1 MKIHKP
7 TKNIIE
13 YCGEENGL
21 ASIVLFVHDWGVRFG
36 YVGIRGQYANDV
48 CDCFNHQFPCD
59 DYIPNELEIAELIN
73 GKNAPMFVDHHA
85 DDILDK
91 MYFVMT
97 STSIIDRFGRADGFQ
112 WVGYDCGHTG
122 ETYDRGAIQRYYPDE
137 ADKLIKRF
145 SWRDRGENEP
155 PLAVRSLEWCKEQN
169 VKLAKVMSNT
179 QKAYIADFQ
188 TDFLSKALQPK
199 TEETVL
205 NKFVVKNGTTLVK
218 YTGNENDVI
227 IPDGIKIIDT
237 DSFRDCT
244 TIKSVTFP
252 DSLKRIED
260 AAFVGCSNLERLN
273 NVNGGILLGDFAFY
287 GCEKLGIYRKD
298 EDLDLTDEQSRGRS

>member
-7 TKNIIE
+7 TKNVIE
-13 YCGEENGL
+13 YFGEEYGL
-21 ASIVLFVHDWGVRFG
+21 PSIVLFSHDMGVRLG
-36 YVGIRGQYANDV
+36 YVGIRGEFAADVAESFNYEFPGNDYV
-48 CDCFNHQFPCD
+48 
-59 DYIPNELEIAELIN
+59 PNETEIFELL
-73 GKNAPMFVDHHA
+73 GKKDMPMFCNYRA
-85 DDILDK
+85 DDFLDK
-91 MYFVMT
+91 VYGVMT
-97 STSIIDRFGRADGFQ
+97 STSIIDCFGRADGFQ
-112 WVGYDCGHTG
+112 WVGYDCGHVG
-122 ETYDRGAIQRYYPDE
+122 ETYDKDAIQRYYPDE
-137 ADKLIKRF
+137 ADNLIKKF
-145 SWRDRGENEP
+145 SLRYTNSSP
-155 PLAVRSLEWCKEQN
+155 PVIRSLDWCKEKN
-169 VKLAKVMSNT
+169 TELARVMYNT

-273 NVNGGILLGDFAFY
+273 NVNGGILLGGFAFY

>member
-13 YCGEENGL
+13 YCGEMNGL
-21 ASIVLFVHDWGVRFG
+21 PSIVLFSHDKGVRFG
-36 YVGIRGQYANDV
+36 YVGVRGEYAEETAQ
-48 CDCFNHQFPCD
+48 CFNYEFPGN
-59 DYIPNELEIAELIN
+59 DYVPNETEIFALL
-73 GKNAPMFVDHHA
+73 GKKDMPMFCNYGA
-85 DDILDK
+85 DDFLDK
-91 MYFVMT
+91 TYSVVT
-97 STSIIDRFGRADGFQ
+97 STHSVGRNGFI
-112 WVGYDCGHTG
+112 WVGYDCGHVG
-122 ETYDRGAIQRYYPDE
+122 ETYDKDAIQRYYPDE
-137 ADKLIKRF
+137 ADNLIKKISLRYTN
-145 SWRDRGENEP
+145 SSP
-155 PLAVRSLEWCKEQN
+155 PVIRSLDWCKEKN
-169 VKLAKVMSNT
+169 TELARVMYNT

-298 EDLDLTDEQSRGRS
+298 EDLDLTVQQCRGR